1 MKNYDQNYDTA
12 AERLKVFRDKYD
24 NHHIITEMID
34 QATVEGKHQVIFMAR
49 IVDNDGFTVA
59 TGHALEREGT
69 SEINKT
75 SWLENCET
83 SAIGRA
89 LKTLGIGDSGNF
101 AAKEEVKNATDK
113 KKTVEKK
120 EKVETGKKLTAKAK
134 ANTKPVTLDF
144 ITDKR
149 TPAEMKKIYDGL
161 KKMGLTS
168 TLILPYYNRYDK
180 EGEFKGLVDF
190 MENCATPRLKEFL
203 MKKVLKK

>member
-12 AERLKVFRDKYD
+12 AERLKVFRIDYPKH
-24 NHHIITEMID
+24 NIITEMVNQD
-34 QATVEGKHQVIFMAR
+34 MVEGKHQVIFMAR
-49 IVDNDGFTVA
+49 IINAEGLTVA

-69 SEINKT
+69 SDINKT

-120 EKVETGKKLTAKAK
+120 EKIEESQQEEEV
-134 ANTKPVTLDF
+134 V
-144 ITDKR
+144 
-149 TPAEMKKIYDGL
+149 
-161 KKMGLTS
+161 
-168 TLILPYYNRYDK
+168 
-180 EGEFKGLVDF
+180 
-190 MENCATPRLKEFL
+190 MENETFEL
-203 MKKVLKK
+203 